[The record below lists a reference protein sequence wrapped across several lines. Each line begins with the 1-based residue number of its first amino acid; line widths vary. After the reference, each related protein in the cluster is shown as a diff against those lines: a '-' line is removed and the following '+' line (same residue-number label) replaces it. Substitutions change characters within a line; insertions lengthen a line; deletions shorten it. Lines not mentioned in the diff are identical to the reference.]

1 MSRQKFAKFDPEYGD
16 EDLEEIIE
24 IYTKIFLDPAF
35 QRMGGFE
42 NGSGW
47 DIKAFR
53 KYIKKKTTGMT
64 GNDILLVDC
73 AEALHYAKRQ
83 GCQLSVAYYTNVLN
97 MSIERRLNDKVYNTA
112 QAEFVIVD
120 GNNTSSCIYW
130 YFKDA
135 FKARVFG
142 SKKLR
147 LYSELTKKE
156 QRKYLRRTFGSVIR
170 LRRILRPEISDLF
183 YDLNQST
190 KLNDQ
195 ESRQCTFGDLSDY
208 CRDIAN
214 QYKEAFTTT
223 VFRKP
228 DHLDKRCHEETFAA
242 FVLYEDGNH
251 TTSVKKAQLDEFY
264 ENQQFAQGNT
274 QKLCT
279 SILKELHTMLKD
291 RSFTRAQSK
300 GKLHIFW
307 RVISLLKKGSYDI
320 VDHDALGEAI
330 TTHLVRNTAAY
341 AKRAFT
347 NEGRPYGDWSHWV
360 KFWNREAEAARL
372 DAYYINWVGLNIAAW
387 MNDGIIKHRRTAKD
401 SFTWAQK
408 LELYVAQRG
417 LDRFGKKLSSYD
429 LWEGRLEAD
438 HLIPVAAGG
447 ETAHSNGEVG
457 SVSYNRSKG
466 ATAAAAVF
474 PHQDGYA
481 LPGDEEADEA
491 ITS

>member
-1 MSRQKFAKFDPEYGD
+1 MSRQKFAKFDPEHGE

-73 AEALHYAKRQ
+73 AEALHYASRQ
-83 GCQLSVAYYTNVLN
+83 GCQLSIAYYTNVLN
-97 MSIERRLNDKVYNTA
+97 MSIERRLGDTVYGSSAA
-112 QAEFVIVD
+112 QYVIVD

-135 FKARVFG
+135 FKAHVFG

-147 LYSELTKKE
+147 YYSELPKKE
-156 QRKYLRRTFGSVIR
+156 QKQYLRRTFGSVIK
-170 LRRILRPEISDLF
+170 LRRILRPEISELF

-214 QYKEAFTTT
+214 KYKEAFTTT
-223 VFRKP
+223 VFRKSE
-228 DHLDKRCHEETFAA
+228 HLDKRCHEETFAA
-242 FVLYEDGNH
+242 FVLYEDCNRA
-251 TTSVKKAQLDEFY
+251 TSVKKKQLDEFY
-264 ENQQFAQGNT
+264 QNQKFAQSGT
-274 QKLCT
+274 KKKST
-279 SILKELHTMLKD
+279 SIVKELYTMLKD
-291 RSFTRAQSK
+291 RSFTRAISK

-307 RVISLLKKGSYDI
+307 RVIGFLKESGYDI
-320 VDHDALGEAI
+320 VDHDALGETI
-330 TTHLVRNTAAY
+330 TAHLTRNSVTY
-341 AKRAFT
+341 SKRAFT
-347 NEGRPYGDWSHWV
+347 NEERPYDDWSHWV
-360 KFWNREAEAARL
+360 KFWNREHEASRL
-372 DAYYINWVGLNIAAW
+372 DAYYINWVGINIDDW
-387 MNDGIIKHRRTAKD
+387 VSDGTIKSRRTGHD
-401 SFTWAQK
+401 SFSWNQK
-408 LELYVAQRG
+408 LELYVKQHG
-417 LDRFGKKLSSYD
+417 VDRFGNKLSSYD

-438 HLIPVAAGG
+438 HVVPVVAGG
-447 ETAHSNGEVG
+447 KTVISNGEVG
-457 SVSYNRSKG
+457 SIHYNRTKG
-466 ATAAAAVF
+466 AAAAEPAF
-474 PHQDGYA
+474 PHQMESAFPEDTE
-481 LPGDEEADEA
+481 DDD
-491 ITS
+491 